1 MTASAGKRQ
10 HGGHTIT
17 CLQKRAYQGQDEWEG
32 TAQLAREEQ
41 LGGIHQKA
49 AHQGNVLLM
58 GSPLGLLIH

>member
-32 TAQLAREEQ
+32 TAQLGHFQAMCTHHKP
-41 LGGIHQKA
+41 GTY
-49 AHQGNVLLM
+49 
-58 GSPLGLLIH
+58 